1 MKNLFKENFTAEEIQ
16 DIYGGW
22 DNEGILYGWENG
34 EAAEVQELLENH
46 GYNVDSI
53 KIMNKAFQTLDD
65 LIWEYSQQ

>member
-1 MKNLFKENFTAEEIQ
+1 MKQLFKDNFTIEQIQEIH
-16 DIYGGW
+16 GGW

-53 KIMNKAFQTLDD
+53 KIMNKAFETLDL
-65 LIWEYSQQ
+65 LIWEERA